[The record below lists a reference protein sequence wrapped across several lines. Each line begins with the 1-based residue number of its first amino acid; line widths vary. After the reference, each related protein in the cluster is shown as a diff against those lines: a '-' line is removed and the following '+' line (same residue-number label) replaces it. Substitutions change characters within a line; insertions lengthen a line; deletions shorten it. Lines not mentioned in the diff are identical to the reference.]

1 MLKTDNLALS
11 PRTLRSTRRV
21 GVDSS
26 TLTSKHLEFCQLHL
40 TIGRYSLLLLV
51 GERHFEGIH
60 GTECDEQATAR
71 TQSLRFGARR
81 TNRTR
86 QSAEFFKIVMSSL
99 RTFAGTEIPKFKSK
113 RGTFQFRYSLTS
125 LGSTSWLFLPSLQ
138 TNQISWKKKKFTRQK
153 RLIIYPEAKL

>member
-26 TLTSKHLEFCQLHL
+26 TLTSKHPEFCQLHL

-60 GTECDEQATAR
+60 GTECDKQATAR

-86 QSAEFFKIVMSSL
+86 QSAKFFKIVM

-138 TNQISWKKKKFTRQK
+138 TNQIS
-153 RLIIYPEAKL
+153 